1 MNMYIYQHFR
11 PEEREFI
18 DQVLNWKEYV
28 EQTYTPKLTDF
39 LDPRE
44 QQILKMIIGE
54 HGEVSMN
61 FLVVAD
67 LIVKEKEHLFFPDYY
82 QPQ

>member
-1 MNMYIYQHFR
+1 MSIYQHFR

-28 EQTYTPKLTDF
+28 ENNYAPKLTDF

-44 QQILKMIIGE
+44 QQIVKMIIGQHME
-54 HGEVSMN
+54 
-61 FLVVAD
+61 
-67 LIVKEKEHLFFPDYY
+67 
-82 QPQ
+82 